1 MNNDIVSIKKN
12 DPNYAEVLKTIQESP
27 VKREHGNIP
36 TIAHEADSFWDIFA
50 EQ

>member
-1 MNNDIVSIKKN
+1 MNNDIVSMKKN

-36 TIAHEADSFWDIFA
+36 TIARQADSCCDSFA
-50 EQ
+50 QQ